1 MATFEQ
7 KHFILQACSI
17 VDWWKINFLNKNRKI
32 FTSWIKINTRA
43 IMEPISRHFT
53 EKLVSKIEIIFMF
66 VTYEHWHINYNEF
79 GLPKTE

>member
-1 MATFEQ
+1 
-7 KHFILQACSI
+7 
-17 VDWWKINFLNKNRKI
+17 
-32 FTSWIKINTRA
+32 
-43 IMEPISRHFT
+43 MEPISRHFT